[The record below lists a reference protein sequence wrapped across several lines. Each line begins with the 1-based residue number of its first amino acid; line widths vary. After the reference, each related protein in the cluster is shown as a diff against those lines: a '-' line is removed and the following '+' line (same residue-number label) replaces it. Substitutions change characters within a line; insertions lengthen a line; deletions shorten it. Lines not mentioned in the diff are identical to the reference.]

1 MGHLCMFSLDSAQ
14 RLMKDAVSD
23 GVFPGGVLL
32 VSQNGDVLIHEAFGL
47 GDLTTGIPVSTRT
60 IFDLASLTKPL
71 ATTLAVMK
79 LMERDLLSLDH
90 TLGDVMPTCRGTDKA
105 GISVRHLLYHNSG
118 LPDYRPYFKEL
129 AEETQTGR
137 RDSIL
142 AWVLDEPLAHSI
154 GEKVV
159 YSDLGFILLRGIVE
173 TVSGCRL
180 DDIVR
185 DEIYLPLQLT
195 DLFFV
200 DVENPR
206 PGERFAATEDCPWRH
221 TRIRGVVHDE
231 NAYTVGGVDGHAGLF
246 GTTVDVHCLLVEI
259 LATYSGGRSCH
270 IFESGLL
277 REFLDYG
284 KGTER
289 ALGFDRPAAKGSAAG
304 GYFSRN
310 SVGHLGFTG
319 TSFWMDLD
327 RSIIIILLTNRVHP
341 CRDNEK
347 IRAFRPILHDAVME
361 TLLDGSQGSF

>member
-1 MGHLCMFSLDSAQ
+1 MGRFCMFLLDSAQ
-14 RLMKDAVSD
+14 GLMKDAVSD
-23 GVFPGGVLL
+23 GIFPGGVLL
-32 VSQNGDVLIHEAFGL
+32 VSQNGDVMLHEAFGV
-47 GDLTTGIPVSTRT
+47 GDLTTGMPVSTRT

-79 LMERDLLSLDH
+79 LVEGGFLSLDH
-90 TLGDVMPTCRGTDKA
+90 TLGDLLPACRGTDKT
-105 GISVRHLLYHNSG
+105 GISVRNLLYHSSG
-118 LPDYRPYFKEL
+118 LPDYRTYFKEL
-129 AEETQTGR
+129 AKEVPTGR

-142 AWVLDEPLAHSI
+142 IRVLNEPLSHPV

-185 DEIYLPLQLT
+185 DKIYLPLQLT

-200 DVENPR
+200 NVENPL

-221 TRIRGVVHDE
+221 RRIRGVVHDE
-231 NAYTVGGVDGHAGLF
+231 NAYSVGGVDGQAGLF
-246 GTTVDVHCLLVEI
+246 GTAADVHSLLVEM
-259 LATYSGGRSCH
+259 LATYSGGRSHH
-270 IFESGLL
+270 IFKSGLL

-284 KGTER
+284 RDTER
-289 ALGFDRPAAKGSAAG
+289 ALGFDRPAAKGSAG
-304 GYFSRN
+304 GSYLSRN

-327 RSIIIILLTNRVHP
+327 RSIIMILLTNRVHP
-341 CRDNEK
+341 RRDNEK
-347 IRAFRPILHDAVME
+347 IRVFRPILHDAIME
-361 TLLDGSQGSF
+361 TLR